1 MLKFELILFKA
12 SSKKMADPK
21 ISFDLL
27 EDVIN
32 RNNIFGIL
40 DFIKIPNFCGSY
52 SPYVFFW
59 IKQINVLLSCLK
71 IPEDMEG
78 AFIMTF
84 LDGEALDVL
93 KMELHLGSFL
103 PKKDTIYR
111 ILTQNFGYKFAI
123 LSTIIEQA
131 GAELGQ
137 AQLKLGL
144 GFTRCPL
151 NFNRLCFCQ
160 NPT

>member
-1 MLKFELILFKA
+1 
-12 SSKKMADPK
+12 MADPK

-52 SPYVFFW
+52 SPDVFFW

-71 IPEDMEG
+71 IPENMEG

-93 KMELHLGSFL
+93 KMELQLGSFL

-111 ILTQNFGYKFAI
+111 ILTQNFGYKHAI
-123 LSTIIEQA
+123 LSTIIEKHKR
-131 GAELGQ
+131 LGQ
-137 AQLKLGL
+137 IPSSQEMSLGDKT
-144 GFTRCPL
+144 FKDIINIFYR
-151 NFNRLCFCQ
+151 
-160 NPT
+160 